1 MPTMHFKQPCY
12 WFLTINFSEFRNIQ
26 ITKIRDLFLS
36 AKYPTVQLARNV
48 LERESFGGEEP
59 HVVESLRNTIPDI
72 QSLQA
77 LLFSDRMY
85 LNEQM
90 FDKWCCAFESG
101 VLRGT
106 RRCSPQP
113 IEMTISVWHEAH
125 FRFAP
130 YHSVYML
137 F

>member
-1 MPTMHFKQPCY
+1 MHFKQPCY
-12 WFLTINFSEFRNIQ
+12 WLLTINYSVFRNIQ
-26 ITKIRDLFLS
+26 ITKIRELFLS

-85 LNEQM
+85 LNQQM

-130 YHSVYML
+130 YHSVCML

>member
-1 MPTMHFKQPCY
+1 MHFKQPCY
-12 WFLTINFSEFRNIQ
+12 WLLTINYSVFRNIQ
-26 ITKIRDLFLS
+26 ITKIRELFLS
-36 AKYPTVQLARNV
+36 AKYPTVQLARNI
-48 LERESFGGEEP
+48 LEKESFGGEEP
-59 HVVESLRNTIPDI
+59 QVVESLRNTIPDI

-106 RRCSPQP
+106 RRSSPKP